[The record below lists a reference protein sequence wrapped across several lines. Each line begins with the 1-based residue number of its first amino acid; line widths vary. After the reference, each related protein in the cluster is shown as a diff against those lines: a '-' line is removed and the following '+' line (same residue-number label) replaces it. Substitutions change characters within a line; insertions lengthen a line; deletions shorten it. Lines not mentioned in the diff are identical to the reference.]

1 MIFLPARSFLLYP
14 FQTFRLSGSRN
25 QIIVSALIGFLGRFI
40 ECYLGLYHFHQCSI
54 QIRPVLLDRSTTR
67 IIIDSIKLSSRYTQ
81 FHWALRVFFFLE
93 LSRMSLTRINRRTEP
108 ARHDRIF
115 PFFFFFFFFFFVEF
129 YFFRS
134 DGNTSILQGKTSGKT
149 SSFFLVFRRFF
160 PWIRLE
166 GTEFVSDRE

>member
-115 PFFFFFFFFFFVEF
+115 PFFLLLLLLLRGILLFPFGRQHLDSTGKNIWKNEF
-129 YFFRS
+129 
-134 DGNTSILQGKTSGKT
+134 
-149 SSFFLVFRRFF
+149 FFLVFRRFF